1 MHDCSIYLKNVFQS
15 FLVYHV
21 FEGVKMFPHTH
32 IKCMHLF
39 NFSFWARGT
48 VRFYHYFLICAGC
61 SYLTIQMAITNEN
74 FCTIYEFI
82 SMGGVVGTTGWSAF
96 IWNETDLCN
105 RMLNTY
111 EHFEKNIDGSW
122 SARKHAPPFKNEI
135 FTTICGTQYYRKQY
149 NHVRET
155 KVQGY
160 MISDTTMSVSITC
173 IGKRHF
179 QYHFQH

>member
-1 MHDCSIYLKNVFQS
+1 MYFNRFWCTTYSRELKCSSTRIY
-15 FLVYHV
+15 
-21 FEGVKMFPHTH
+21 TH

-135 FTTICGTQYYRKQY
+135 FTTICGEHHSQAIYLIHRFNIIIWKPCL
-149 NHVRET
+149 E
-155 KVQGY
+155 
-160 MISDTTMSVSITC
+160 
-173 IGKRHF
+173 
-179 QYHFQH
+179 

>member
-21 FEGVKMFPHTH
+21 FEGVKMFQRTHTHTH

-96 IWNETDLCN
+96 IWNETDLRN

-111 EHFEKNIDGSW
+111 EHLKRTSMDHGQQENTRRRLKMKFF
-122 SARKHAPPFKNEI
+122 A
-135 FTTICGTQYYRKQY
+135 TICGEHHSQAIYLIHRFNIIIWKPCL
-149 NHVRET
+149 E
-155 KVQGY
+155 
-160 MISDTTMSVSITC
+160 
-173 IGKRHF
+173 
-179 QYHFQH
+179 